1 MELGTGSA
9 HEILAV
15 LLKVGHR
22 FGSELP
28 SSWSQERNWNR
39 CI

>member
-9 HEILAV
+9 HKILAI
-15 LLKVGHR
+15 LLKGGQG

-28 SSWSQERNWNR
+28 SSESKEGK
-39 CI
+39 